1 MERDKIHTDIKTIKV
16 KWAEN
21 ELSQNTHV
29 VEFEDFCIV
38 IDAGCPVEKVKEIS
52 NKPIKA
58 VLVTHGHF
66 DHIKNIEEY
75 DQLNIPI
82 YANGNVLELLDDE
95 LKNASLLFNQPCKFI
110 IKNLCLVED
119 NEEIEIDNHII
130 RCLHTPGHSVDSM
143 CYLIDDEILFS
154 GDTVFSVAIGRD
166 DLPTGNTNE
175 LIKSLI
181 RILNL
186 DYKTL
191 FTGHGR
197 PSDKEEQKTNIPKW
211 TNYLNKGETKHV

>member
-1 MERDKIHTDIKTIKV
+1 MNVNTIKI

-29 VEFEDFCIV
+29 VEFEDVSIV
-38 IDAGCPVEKVKEIS
+38 IDAGCSIERVKEIS

-58 VLVTHGHF
+58 VFITHGHF

-75 DQLNIPI
+75 DRLNIPI
-82 YANGNVLELLDDE
+82 YAHKNILELLEDE
-95 LKNASLLFNQPCKFI
+95 YKNASLLFNQPCIFKLPNINF
-110 IKNLCLVED
+110 VEN
-119 NEEIEIDNHII
+119 NEEIEIENHII
-130 RCLHTPGHSVDSM
+130 KCLHTPGHSIDSM
-143 CYLIDDEILFS
+143 CYILDNETLFS

-166 DLPTGNTNE
+166 DLPTGNTQE
-175 LIKSLI
+175 LIQSLN

-186 DYKTL
+186 DYKQL

-197 PSDKEEQKTNIPKW
+197 PSDKDEQKTNIPKW
-211 TNYLNKGETKHV
+211 LDYLSKKREQKFI